1 MTEEVKFHTKP
12 TQINRE
18 NPILIID
25 HEYHKLWVYP
35 LTNGFYAGFMV
46 HENGMAE
53 CSIVGINLNG
63 IYGAHWF
70 NQWSIDVHTRQD
82 LVNFVKTHD
91 EWTEEEIVFRF
102 NDDLTPE

>member
-1 MTEEVKFHTKP
+1 MTGEVKFHTKP

-25 HEYHKLWVYP
+25 NEYRKLWVYP
-35 LTNGFYAGFMV
+35 LFNGYFAGFMV

-53 CSIVGINLNG
+53 CSIVGINLYG
-63 IYGAHWF
+63 TYGAHWF
-70 NQWSIDVHTRQD
+70 NHLSIDVHTRQD

-91 EWTEEEIVFRF
+91 KWTKEEIGLGI
-102 NDDLTPE
+102 DALTPE

>member
-1 MTEEVKFHTKP
+1 MTEVKFHTKP

-25 HEYHKLWVYP
+25 NEYRKLWVYP
-35 LTNGFYAGFMV
+35 LTNGFNAGFMV

-53 CSIVGINLNG
+53 CSIVEINL
-63 IYGAHWF
+63 YGTYGVHWF
-70 NQWSIDVHTRQD
+70 NHLSIDVHTRQD

-91 EWTEEEIVFRF
+91 ECSGSEILFGLMT
-102 NDDLTPE
+102 DPESE

>member
-1 MTEEVKFHTKP
+1 MSEVKFHTKP

-35 LTNGFYAGFMV
+35 LVNGFYAGFMV

-91 EWTEEEIVFRF
+91 EWTEEEIVFGF

>member
-1 MTEEVKFHTKP
+1 MTEVKFHTKP
-12 TQINRE
+12 TQIDRQD
-18 NPILIID
+18 PILIID
-25 HEYHKLWVYP
+25 NEYRKLWVYP
-35 LTNGFYAGFMV
+35 LTNGFYSGFMV

-63 IYGAHWF
+63 KYGAHWF

-91 EWTEEEIVFRF
+91 KWTEEEIVFGF
-102 NDDLTPE
+102 NDDSTPE